1 MLPKT
6 KLGNAIY
13 KNLFVYSGAEHK
25 QEAQKPKAININD
38 IK

>member
-6 KLGNAIY
+6 KLGNAIH
-13 KNLFVYSGAEHK
+13 KKLFVYAGGNHK
-25 QEAQKPKAININD
+25 QDAQKPKAINIID